1 MVIKNQWRIG
11 DYIFY
16 EIIIIIYINLF
27 AQINWYM
34 KESMYVSTLQ
44 QAIF

>member
-27 AQINWYM
+27 AQINQYM
-34 KESMYVSTLQ
+34 KESMYVSTSQ